1 MLMLTLAWLTLFGL
15 AYWFF
20 DDWEKRQANPNREP
34 ALERQTA
41 EVVLVPNRAGQ
52 YVAEGEINGS
62 RVVFLLDTG
71 ATQVA
76 LSTRLARRLG
86 APLGGAVTL
95 RTANGTVTGYQ
106 TRLERVRLGPIEM
119 QDVAALAS
127 AGIEDDT
134 VLLGMSFL
142 KRLEFTQ
149 SGDRLILRSSR
160 AAK

>member
-1 MLMLTLAWLTLFGL
+1 MLALAWLTLFGL

-20 DDWEKRQANPNREP
+20 DDWEKRQANPNRELALRSQGGEV
-34 ALERQTA
+34 ALER
-41 EVVLVPNRAGQ
+41 NRAGQ

-76 LSTRLARRLG
+76 LSTRLAKRLG
-86 APLGGAVTL
+86 APLGGVVTV

-119 QDVAALAS
+119 RDVAALAS
-127 AGIEDDT
+127 AGIDDDT

-142 KRLEFTQ
+142 KRIEFTQ
-149 SGDRLILRSSR
+149 SGDRLILRPST